1 MKKKVKYTVTAILFL
16 SAVFFFLSNSIA
28 FINLQPKLYRVGLS
42 LALGVLAALGLN
54 AAVSRLAD
62 FFSTGSFS
70 RFLIGLCCIN
80 LACFFSG
87 IIGIPLSTLPR
98 PWNCFFSI
106 TGMVIILMVN
116 TVFVYNKLDQ
126 LIDLVN
132 RVTDGKFNLSEVHE
146 KNEHP
151 VLLDTSVI
159 IDGRVSDIAHCGF
172 IPGTLL
178 VPTFVLKELQFI
190 ADSEDPQKRHR
201 GRRGLDTLNAMQKDH
216 LIHIKIADFDAPTI
230 KEVDAKLI
238 HFAAELNCPIL
249 TNDYN
254 LNKVA
259 ELQGIRI
266 LNVNDLT
273 NAVKSILLPG
283 ERMHIQVIQEGK
295 GFNQGVGYLEDGTMV
310 VVENGRS
317 CVNQDI
323 DVVVTKILQ
332 TAAGRMIF
340 ARQEKEL
347 GVRR

>member
-1 MKKKVKYTVTAILFL
+1 MKKKGVFTALAVLFL
-16 SAVFFFLSNSIA
+16 SVIFYCILSNIDLGME
-28 FINLQPKLYRVGLS
+28 LQPLPRVGIS
-42 LALGVLAALGLN
+42 LAIGILMTLVLT
-54 AAVSRLAD
+54 AAVNGAVK
-62 FFSTGSFS
+62 FFSTAQFS
-70 RFLIGLCCIN
+70 RVFIVICGIN
-80 LACFFSG
+80 LACLFGG
-87 IIGIPLSTLPR
+87 IIGIPLSTLPS
-98 PWNCFFSI
+98 PYDSVFSI
-106 TGMVIILMVN
+106 IVMVLILMMN
-116 TVFVYNKLDQ
+116 MVFVYNKLDQ
-126 LIDLVN
+126 LIDLVD
-132 RVTDGKFNLSEVHE
+132 RVTDGKFKLSEAHE
-146 KNEHP
+146 KDVTP

-159 IDGRVSDIAHCGF
+159 IDSRISDIAHCGF

-178 VPTFVLKELQFI
+178 VPVFVLKELQFI
-190 ADSEDPQKRHR
+190 ADSEDPQKRQR
-201 GRRGLDTLNAMQKDH
+201 GRRGLDTLNAMQKDP
-216 LIHIKIADFDAPTI
+216 LIKIKIIDLDVPTI

-238 HFAAELNCPIL
+238 HFAIELNCPIL

-295 GFNQGVGYLEDGTMV
+295 GVNQGVGYLEDGTMV
-310 VVENGRS
+310 VVEDGRS
-317 CVNQDI
+317 CVNQDV